1 MFRTIDR
8 HILREIIPPFII
20 ALLLFTFLLM
30 IPPIM
35 EVAEE
40 LIAKGVDTVTVFNLM
55 ATLIP
60 QSLGITI
67 PMALLMGILVG
78 LGRLSSDRET
88 VALQACG
95 VSLARMFRPLFFF
108 AIAATIVTS
117 YVLIVALPDANQAFR
132 EITFRAVAT
141 RAEGDVRARVF
152 DEYFPGVVLYVREV
166 RPDGGGWS
174 DVFLADSRTSEQPDV
189 YIAEQGRVILD
200 REARQVDIV
209 LTGGSG
215 HQVNPL
221 EPETYEVHNF
231 DEAVI
236 AIEADS
242 IFPTSGPQ
250 RGYRELSIP
259 ELQNEAASLTA
270 ANLSPHRPVMEIH
283 RKFSIPIAC
292 LVFALIA
299 LGLGV
304 TSRKDGK
311 LASFSLGTGVIF
323 GYYVIMYGAEAMA
336 KGGIVSPHLA
346 MWLPNIFLGLL
357 GLALVA
363 LRSRSVER
371 RFRLPLLR
379 LPQKTTATPLKTSGI
394 NWRLRAA
401 IGALAVGL
409 LIGVASLVFD
419 GTTARFVNV
428 RWHPDLTNA
437 DRLQLEERFLLR
449 GERREDRTFGYDLLD
464 ESRAN
469 IQALVEHP
477 AVEDTHHID
486 RETFSLAASAE
497 FGQSRNGLAWR
508 WGVERQLPWAAGL
521 LLLSGGILLVPWS
534 IFGGLISRVSTSS
547 AATPQLG
554 ALRFNILDWYVTRT
568 YFAIAGISFVGLL
581 GIFYISTFIDL
592 SDKLFKGETTT
603 SRLAEFFWYA
613 TPQFSY
619 YVLPIAGL
627 VATLVTIGL
636 LTKSSELTVMKACGI
651 SLYRAALPIFL
662 VSLLW
667 SSVLFAMSESILAT
681 SNRRAETINDEI
693 RNGPSTVVDVFNNR
707 WMAGDEN
714 TIYNYLSFRPN
725 GDEFENLSVYQFQ
738 GRPWQLAR
746 RTFVERASFSEDET
760 NWVGEGIW
768 ERDFTSSGPNNGALA
783 SNNFQKLTFLET
795 PSFFKSEPPDAE
807 LMNVRELDD
816 YVEEL
821 TAGGFDVRQLVV
833 ELHRKISFPFV
844 TLVLTLI
851 AIPFAVTMGPRGAL
865 YGVGVGIS
873 LACTYWVVMSIF
885 GAIGSAGMLGPVLA
899 AWAPNLLFGASA
911 AYLLLTVRT

>member
-40 LIAKGVDTVTVFNLM
+40 LIVKGVDTVTVFKLM

-67 PMALLMGILVG
+67 PMALLMGILIG
-78 LGRLSSDRET
+78 LGRLSTDRET

-95 VSLARMFRPLFFF
+95 VSLARIFRPLFIS
-108 AIAATIVTS
+108 ASAAAIVTS

-141 RAEGDVRARVF
+141 RAEGEVKARVF
-152 DEYFPGVVLYVREV
+152 DEYFPGVMLYVREV
-166 RPDGGGWS
+166 PPDGGGWS
-174 DVFLADSRTSEQPDV
+174 DVFLADSRTSDQPDI
-189 YIAEQGRVILD
+189 YIAEQGRVVLN
-200 REARQVDIV
+200 REARQVDII

-215 HQVNPL
+215 HQVDPL

-236 AIEADS
+236 AINADT
-242 IFPTSGPQ
+242 IFPTTGPQ
-250 RGYRELSIP
+250 RGYRELSIG
-259 ELQNEAASLTA
+259 ELQAEAATLSA

-283 RKFSIPIAC
+283 RKFSIPIAS

-311 LASFSLGTGVIF
+311 LASFSLGTAVIF

-346 MWLPNIFLGLL
+346 MWLPNIILGLF
-357 GLALVA
+357 GLNLVV

-371 RFRLPLLR
+371 RFTFPIHQISRR
-379 LPQKTTATPLKTSGI
+379 TTATVNKTGRF
-394 NWRLRAA
+394 NWRL
-401 IGALAVGL
+401 GTAVGVL
-409 LIGVASLVFD
+409 VTGSLIGVASVALD
-419 GTTARFVNV
+419 GDQSRSINV
-428 RWHPDLTNA
+428 RWAASVTDA
-437 DRLQLEERFLLR
+437 ERLQLEAQLFLR
-449 GERREDRTFGYDLLD
+449 GERREDRTFRYDLLD
-464 ESRAN
+464 DARSN
-469 IQALVEHP
+469 IQALVEHT

-486 RETFSLAASAE
+486 RQTFTLADSAE
-497 FGQSRNGLAWR
+497 FGESRTGWAWQ
-508 WGVERQLPWAAGL
+508 WGVERHLPWAAGL

-534 IFGGLISRVSTSS
+534 VLRPLTPWASISSS
-547 AATPQLG
+547 AAPQFG
-554 ALRFNILDWYVTRT
+554 PLRFNILDWYVTRT
-568 YFAIAGISFVGLL
+568 YFSIAGISFVGLL

-636 LTKSSELTVMKACGI
+636 LTKNSELTVMKACGI
-651 SLYRAALPIFL
+651 SLYRAALPILL

-667 SSVLFAMSESILAT
+667 SSVLFGMSESILAE

-693 RNGPSTVVDVFNNR
+693 RNGVSIVADVFNNR
-707 WMAGDEN
+707 WIAGNEN
-714 TIYNYLSFRPN
+714 SIYNYVSFRPSR
-725 GDEFENLSVYQFQ
+725 DEFENLSVYQFD
-738 GRPWQLAR
+738 GRPWELAR
-746 RTFVERASFSEDET
+746 RTFVERANFSREEA
-760 NWVGEGIW
+760 NWTGENIW
-768 ERDFTSSGPNNGALA
+768 VRDFTSASPNDSALA
-783 SNNFQKLTFLET
+783 SDSVRKLTFLEP
-795 PSFFKSEPPDAE
+795 PSYFKSEPPDAE
-807 LMNVRELDD
+807 LMNVRELDN

-821 TAGGFDVRQLVV
+821 SAGGFDVRQLVV

-873 LACTYWVVMSIF
+873 LACTYWVVMSVF
-885 GAIGSAGMLGPVLA
+885 GAIGSAGMLGPVLS
-899 AWAPNLLFGASA
+899 AWAPNLLFGDSA

>member
-8 HILREIIPPFII
+8 HILREIVPAFLI
-20 ALLLFTFLLM
+20 ALVLFTFLLM

-40 LIAKGVDTVTVFNLM
+40 LIAKGVEAVTVFKLM

-60 QSLGITI
+60 QALGITI
-67 PMALLMGILVG
+67 PMSLLMGILVG

-95 VSLARMFRPLFFF
+95 ISLARMLRPLLLF
-108 AIAATIVTS
+108 ALGAAVVTT
-117 YVLIVALPDANQAFR
+117 YILIVALPDANQAFR

-141 RAEGDVRARVF
+141 RAEGEVKAHVF
-152 DEYFPGVVLYVREV
+152 DEYFPGLVLYVREIL
-166 RPDGGGWS
+166 PDGGGWS
-174 DVFLADSRTSEQPDV
+174 DVFIADSRSSDQQDI
-189 YIAEQGRVILD
+189 YIAEQGRVVLN
-200 REARQVDIV
+200 REDRQVDII
-209 LTGGSG
+209 LNAGSG
-215 HQVNPL
+215 HQVDPL

-236 AIEADS
+236 AINADS
-242 IFPTSGPQ
+242 IFPTTGPQ
-250 RGYRELSIP
+250 RGYRELSIA
-259 ELQNEAASLTA
+259 ELQLEAAALSA

-323 GYYVIMYGAEAMA
+323 AYYVIMYGAEAMA
-336 KGGIVSPHLA
+336 KGGLVSPHLA
-346 MWLPNIFLGLL
+346 MWLPNIVLGLL
-357 GLALVA
+357 GFSLIVLK
-363 LRSRSVER
+363 SRSVER
-371 RFRLPLLR
+371 RFAMPLFLQRRQATAAEANRVNLATRL
-379 LPQKTTATPLKTSGI
+379 SI
-394 NWRLRAA
+394 SSRAA
-401 IGALAVGL
+401 
-409 LIGVASLVFD
+409 
-419 GTTARFVNV
+419 
-428 RWHPDLTNA
+428 
-437 DRLQLEERFLLR
+437 
-449 GERREDRTFGYDLLD
+449 
-464 ESRAN
+464 
-469 IQALVEHP
+469 
-477 AVEDTHHID
+477 
-486 RETFSLAASAE
+486 
-497 FGQSRNGLAWR
+497 
-508 WGVERQLPWAAGL
+508 
-521 LLLSGGILLVPWS
+521 
-534 IFGGLISRVSTSS
+534 
-547 AATPQLG
+547 PQLG
-554 ALRFNILDWYVTRT
+554 PISFNILDWYVIRT
-568 YFAIAGISFVGLL
+568 YLGIAGISFVGLL

-603 SRLAEFFWYA
+603 SRLAEYFWYA

-627 VATLVTIGL
+627 VSTLVTIGL

-662 VSLLW
+662 ISLLW
-667 SSVLFAMSESILAT
+667 SSVLFALSESILAT
-681 SNRRAETINDEI
+681 SNRRAETLNDEI
-693 RNGPSTVVDVFNNR
+693 RSGESTAADVLNR
-707 WMAGDEN
+707 RWVAGEDDS
-714 TIYNYLSFRPN
+714 IYNYLSFRPSL
-725 GDEFENLSVYQFQ
+725 DEFENLSAYHFR

-746 RTFVERASFSEDET
+746 RTFVERASFSREEA
-760 NWVGEGIW
+760 NWMGENIW
-768 ERDFTSSGPNNGALA
+768 VRDFTSSGPNSGALA
-783 SNNFQKLTFLET
+783 SDNVRKLTFLEA
-795 PSFFKSEPPDAE
+795 PSYFKTDPPDPE
-807 LMNVRELDD
+807 LMNVRELNN
-816 YVEEL
+816 YVSEL
-821 TAGGFDVRQLVV
+821 NASGFDVRQLIV
-833 ELHRKISFPFV
+833 EFHRKISFPFV

-873 LACTYWVVMSIF
+873 LACTYWVVMSVF

>member
-8 HILREIIPPFII
+8 HILREIVPPFII
-20 ALLLFTFLLM
+20 ALFLFTFLLM

-40 LIAKGVDTVTVFNLM
+40 LIAKGVETVTVFKLM

-60 QSLGITI
+60 QGLGITI

-95 VSLARMFRPLFFF
+95 ISLARMLRPLLLF
-108 AIAATIVTS
+108 ATIAALVTS

-141 RAEGDVRARVF
+141 RAEGEVKARVF

-166 RPDGGGWS
+166 LPDGGGWE
-174 DVFLADSRTSEQPDV
+174 DVFLADSRSSNQPDI
-189 YIAEQGRVILD
+189 YIAEHGRVVINRD
-200 REARQVDIV
+200 DRQVDII
-209 LTGGSG
+209 LSAGSG
-215 HQVNPL
+215 HQVNSL

-236 AIEADS
+236 AINADT
-242 IFPTSGPQ
+242 IFPTAGPQ
-250 RGYRELSIP
+250 RGYRELSIG
-259 ELQNEAASLTA
+259 ELQLEAAALSA

-311 LASFSLGTGVIF
+311 LASFSLGTAVIF

-336 KGGIVSPHLA
+336 KGGLVSPHLA
-346 MWLPNIFLGLL
+346 MWLPNIVLGFLGFGLL
-357 GLALVA
+357 V

-371 RFRLPLLR
+371 RFTLPFFR
-379 LPQKTTATPLKTSGI
+379 RYQKTTTTEIDSVNLAPRLTISSEATP
-394 NWRLRAA
+394 RL
-401 IGALAVGL
+401 G
-409 LIGVASLVFD
+409 
-419 GTTARFVNV
+419 
-428 RWHPDLTNA
+428 P
-437 DRLQLEERFLLR
+437 
-449 GERREDRTFGYDLLD
+449 
-464 ESRAN
+464 
-469 IQALVEHP
+469 
-477 AVEDTHHID
+477 
-486 RETFSLAASAE
+486 
-497 FGQSRNGLAWR
+497 
-508 WGVERQLPWAAGL
+508 
-521 LLLSGGILLVPWS
+521 
-534 IFGGLISRVSTSS
+534 
-547 AATPQLG
+547 
-554 ALRFNILDWYVTRT
+554 LRFNILDWYVTRT

-581 GIFYISTFIDL
+581 GIFYIATFIDL

-603 SRLAEFFWYA
+603 SRLAEYFWYA

-627 VATLVTIGL
+627 VSTLVTIGL

-651 SLYRAALPIFL
+651 SLYRAALPIFII
-662 VSLLW
+662 SLLW
-667 SSVLFAMSESILAT
+667 SGALFALSESILAT

-693 RNGPSTVVDVFNNR
+693 RSGESTVVDVLNRR
-707 WMAGDEN
+707 WMAGEDDS
-714 TIYNYLSFRPN
+714 IYNYLSFRPSL
-725 GDEFENLSVYQFQ
+725 DEFENLSVYHFH
-738 GRPWQLAR
+738 GHPWQLAR
-746 RTFVERASFSEDET
+746 RTFVERARFSEEES
-760 NWVGEGIW
+760 NWTGENIW
-768 ERDFTSSGPNNGALA
+768 VRDFTSSGSNNSALA
-783 SNNFQKLTFLET
+783 SDNVRKLTFLEP
-795 PSFFKSEPPDAE
+795 PSYFKTEPPNAE
-807 LMNVRELDD
+807 LMNVRELNNYID
-816 YVEEL
+816 EL
-821 TAGGFDVRQLVV
+821 SADGFEVRQLVV
-833 ELHRKISFPFV
+833 ELHRKLSFPFV

-873 LACTYWVVMSIF
+873 LACTYWIVMSAF
-885 GAIGSAGMLGPVLA
+885 GAIGSAGMLGPLLS
-899 AWAPNLLFGASA
+899 AWGPNLLFGASA

>member
-8 HILREIIPPFII
+8 HILREVIPPFII

-40 LIAKGVDTVTVFNLM
+40 LLAKGVDTVTVFKLM

-60 QSLGITI
+60 QGLGITI

-95 VSLARMFRPLFFF
+95 VSLTRMLRPLLLF
-108 AIAATIVTS
+108 ATVAALVTS

-141 RAEGDVRARVF
+141 RAEGEVRARVF

-166 RPDGGGWS
+166 LPDGGGWA
-174 DVFLADSRTSEQPDV
+174 DVFLADSRSSNQPDI
-189 YIAEQGRVILD
+189 YIAEQGRVVLNRD
-200 REARQVDIV
+200 DRQVDII
-209 LTGGSG
+209 LSAGSG
-215 HQVNPL
+215 HQVNSL

-236 AIEADS
+236 AINADS
-242 IFPTSGPQ
+242 IFPTTGPQ
-250 RGYRELSIP
+250 RGYRELSIG
-259 ELQNEAASLTA
+259 ELQVEAATLA
-270 ANLSPHRPVMEIH
+270 AADLSPHRPVMEIH

-311 LASFSLGTGVIF
+311 LASFSLGTAVIF

-336 KGGIVSPHLA
+336 KGGLVSPHLA
-346 MWLPNIFLGLL
+346 MWLPNIILGFLGFSLI
-357 GLALVA
+357 V
-363 LRSRSVER
+363 LRSRSIER
-371 RFRLPLLR
+371 RFTLPFFLR
-379 LPQKTTATPLKTSGI
+379 PQKITATEVDNVNLTH
-394 NWRLRAA
+394 RLSIASEA
-401 IGALAVGL
+401 I
-409 LIGVASLVFD
+409 
-419 GTTARFVNV
+419 
-428 RWHPDLTNA
+428 
-437 DRLQLEERFLLR
+437 
-449 GERREDRTFGYDLLD
+449 
-464 ESRAN
+464 
-469 IQALVEHP
+469 
-477 AVEDTHHID
+477 
-486 RETFSLAASAE
+486 
-497 FGQSRNGLAWR
+497 
-508 WGVERQLPWAAGL
+508 
-521 LLLSGGILLVPWS
+521 
-534 IFGGLISRVSTSS
+534 
-547 AATPQLG
+547 PQLG
-554 ALRFNILDWYVTRT
+554 PLRFNILDWYVTRT
-568 YFAIAGISFVGLL
+568 YFAIAGIAFVGLL

-603 SRLAEFFWYA
+603 FRLAEYFWYA

-627 VATLVTIGL
+627 VSTLVTVGL

-651 SLYRAALPIFL
+651 SLYRVALPIFL
-662 VSLLW
+662 ISLLW
-667 SSVLFAMSESILAT
+667 SSVLFALSESILAT
-681 SNRRAETINDEI
+681 SNRQAETINDEI
-693 RNGPSTVVDVFNNR
+693 RNGESTVVDVLNRR
-707 WMAGDEN
+707 WMAGEN
-714 TIYNYLSFRPN
+714 DAIYNYLSFRPSL
-725 GDEFENLSVYQFQ
+725 DEFENLSIYQFHR
-738 GRPWQLAR
+738 RPWQLAR
-746 RTFVERASFSEDET
+746 RTFVERASFSEEEA
-760 NWVGEGIW
+760 NWTGENIW
-768 ERDFTSSGPNNGALA
+768 VRDFTSSSQNNSAL
-783 SNNFQKLTFLET
+783 SSDNVRKLTFLEP
-795 PSFFKSEPPDAE
+795 PSYFKTEPPDAE
-807 LMNVRELDD
+807 LMNVRELNNYID
-816 YVEEL
+816 EL
-821 TAGGFDVRQLVV
+821 SANGFDVRQLVV

-873 LACTYWVVMSIF
+873 LACTYWIVMSVF
-885 GAIGSAGMLGPVLA
+885 GAIGSAGMLGPVLS